1 MTELAWTLEAETA
14 DEPAPAYRAANRKR
28 AAVAGVATPIL
39 GLAVL
44 FALWWFGGWLIAHN
58 PQTSAFAGFAPGAAL
73 ARLGR
78 MLADGSI
85 WRAFV
90 PSMGRVASG
99 LGLAIAVG
107 VPIGIAIGRSAAI
120 RTFTHTPFQLLRMI
134 SPLAWMPIAILV
146 FPDWNTA
153 IVCLIAGAAVWPVIF
168 STAAGLRKLDPDWF
182 KVAHN
187 LGASLPQLLRAV
199 VVPAIAQDIFGGI
212 RIALGIAW
220 IILVPAEY
228 LGVTSGLGYA
238 INDARDTLEYDRL
251 AALILV
257 IGIIGFTLD
266 GILLALIRRVSWTRH
281 D

>member
-1 MTELAWTLEAETA
+1 VSELAWTTLAPETA
-14 DEPAPAYRAANRKR
+14 DASPAQPAQRRYALALRIATPML
-28 AAVAGVATPIL
+28 GVATL
-39 GLAVL
+39 LV
-44 FALWWFGGWLIAHN
+44 LWWIGGWLIAHN
-58 PQTSAFAGFAPGAAL
+58 PRTAAFAGFAPEAAL
-73 ARLGR
+73 RRLVR

-90 PSMGRVASG
+90 PSMGRVAGG
-99 LGLAIAVG
+99 L
-107 VPIGIAIGRSAAI
+107 GIAILIGVPVGILVGRSASV

-153 IVCLIAGAAVWPVIF
+153 IVCLIAGAAVWPVIY

-187 LGASLPQLLRAV
+187 LGASLPQLLGAV
-199 VVPAIAQDIFGGI
+199 IVPAIAQDIFAGI
-212 RIALGIAW
+212 RIALGISW

-251 AALILV
+251 AALVLV

-266 GILLALIRRVSWTRH
+266 GVLLALIRRVSWTRH

>member
-1 MTELAWTLEAETA
+1 MTELAWTLEPDRAE
-14 DEPAPAYRAANRKR
+14 DDAPPQLRKR
-28 AAVAGVATPIL
+28 AVVARVATPL
-39 GLAVL
+39 VGLAVL
-44 FALWWFGGWLIAHN
+44 YALWWFGGWLIARN
-58 PQTSAFAGFAPGAAL
+58 PSSSAFAGFAPGAAL
-73 ARLGR
+73 SRLAQMIASGYV
-78 MLADGSI
+78 
-85 WRAFV
+85 WHAFV
-90 PSMGRVASG
+90 PSMTRVAE
-99 LGLAIAVG
+99 GLAIAIGIG
-107 VPIGIAIGRSAAI
+107 VPVGIAIGRSAAI
-120 RTFTHTPFQLLRMI
+120 RAFTHTPFQLLRMI

-146 FPDWNTA
+146 FPDWNAA

-182 KVAHN
+182 KLAHN
-187 LGASLPQLLRAV
+187 LGASLPQLLSRV
-199 VVPAIAQDIFGGI
+199 IVPAIAQDIFGGV

-266 GILLALIRRVSWTRH
+266 GILVALIRRVSWTRH